1 MVAPALQQ
9 DAASR
14 TGTGMVPMSSVMVAC
29 CPCQRTTENALS
41 QHARCQ
47 VEWKGS
53 SASVFVTAPQCCL
66 LLPLIYTPPPSFH
79 PPTWCPASSCQWQPR
94 AELGPKAPPVQLQ
107 GSRHRGAAWPC
118 CLFLWSWVQLVPHGC
133 CPRVRQGT
141 HCALDCAYWGM
152 EHCVTCAWV
161 TLAAR
166 AAPLVQWGRGDT
178 CGAG

>member
-1 MVAPALQQ
+1 MVASALWH

-14 TGTGMVPMSSVMVAC
+14 TGTGVDPVSSVMVAC
-29 CPCQRTTENALS
+29 RPRQRTTKNALS

-47 VEWKGS
+47 VKWKGS
-53 SASVFVTAPQCCL
+53 SASVLVTAPQCCL
-66 LLPLIYTPPPSFH
+66 LLPLIYTPLPSFH
-79 PPTWCPASSCQWQPR
+79 PPTWCLAISCPWQPR

-107 GSRHRGAAWPC
+107 GSCMAMLL
-118 CLFLWSWVQLVPHGC
+118 LFLWSWVQLLPHGC
-133 CPRVRQGT
+133 CPRVHQGT
-141 HCALDCAYWGM
+141 HCALDCAYWSM

-166 AAPLVQWGRGDT
+166 AAPLVWQGQGDT